1 MLISYRMLHSSC
13 EHQGSVKGKNISKSI
28 IINISSFAGKVG
40 APVRTSYSGA
50 KHAIMGWFDAFRI
63 EQMIVGHPIDVLNVV
78 LGSTRTDIAR
88 NAITVSA
95 DTAFGD
101 SDNNIDAGLD
111 VDFVVG
117 RVLATSYAGQ
127 KEI

>member
-1 MLISYRMLHSSC
+1 MLLPSWENQS
-13 EHQGSVKGKNISKSI
+13 SVKGKNISKPI
-28 IINISSFAGKVG
+28 IINTSSFSGKFG
-40 APVRTSYSGA
+40 APVQTAYSGA
-50 KHAIMGWFDAFRI
+50 KHAIMGWFGGFRI
-63 EQMIVGHPIDVLNVV
+63 EQMMVGHPVDVLNGV